1 MLYVR
6 IFSFLKEGTRNQRD
20 SWTAN
25 LKHCTVHC
33 SSLWQVLRQIL
44 SFEKAGWFHVSC
56 SLWMATG
63 SPSGLGHRLISARQP
78 ALHSLFN
85 KFSVLLTGSVPRL
98 CELLQVEKGSLGGR
112 AEGFF
117 GGERGYEIRNFL
129 HKPQAVLSLTKR
141 FWGWAP
147 FQSACPLCYPA
158 GSSGCCGWRMGGSSP
173 PWALMRSC
181 GSLLPLSWPVL
192 TQNCTPKVR
201 QGMTTPQPAALSGAL
216 ALYTPWSTMR
226 GGGWRALTLAAW
238 GFSGWVQCLGF
249 KSFLGCGFPQSN
261 LLLVTVCSLLPGCTE
276 DKWYL

>member
-25 LKHCTVHC
+25 LKHCTVLC

-56 SLWMATG
+56 SVWMVTG
-63 SPSGLGHRLISARQP
+63 SPSGLGHRLISARRP

-112 AEGFF
+112 AEGFL

-129 HKPQAVLSLTKR
+129 HKTQAVLSFNQEVL
-141 FWGWAP
+141 GLG
-147 FQSACPLCYPA
+147 PLPVC
-158 GSSGCCGWRMGGSSP
+158 MP
-173 PWALMRSC
+173 P
-181 GSLLPLSWPVL
+181 LLPCWQLWVLWLGNGGAPPLLGLS
-192 TQNCTPKVR
+192 
-201 QGMTTPQPAALSGAL
+201 
-216 ALYTPWSTMR
+216 
-226 GGGWRALTLAAW
+226 
-238 GFSGWVQCLGF
+238 
-249 KSFLGCGFPQSN
+249 
-261 LLLVTVCSLLPGCTE
+261 
-276 DKWYL
+276 